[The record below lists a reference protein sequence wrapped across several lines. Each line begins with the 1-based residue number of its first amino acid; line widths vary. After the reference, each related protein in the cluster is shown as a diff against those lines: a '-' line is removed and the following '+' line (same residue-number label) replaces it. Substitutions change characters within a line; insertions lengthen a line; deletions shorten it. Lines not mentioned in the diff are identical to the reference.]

1 MAGKNM
7 STMNPKLES
16 NLIEVNAL
24 EPWPEPVDGG
34 LLLNDLRRTLT
45 RFVVLPQWGAE
56 ALALWTL
63 HTYAFELREVGAYVG
78 IESPEKRCGKT
89 TLVAALSE
97 LVSRPEV
104 AANISP
110 PAFFRVIEE
119 TRPTLL
125 IDEADTLLPG
135 NDALRGILN
144 SGYKRRTSYVVRVNS
159 QGSGVEGPM
168 GLARFSCWCPKLIS
182 TIGSLPE
189 TLADRCIVVRMHRKT
204 ASERCERLRE
214 LDGETLRRCCLR
226 FVADRAAEIAGAR
239 PEIPAGLNDRAGDI
253 WEPLLALADLA
264 GGEWPKG
271 AREAAVGLSGGSQ
284 ENGPIGSLLLDM
296 VVAFATTGAERMFSR
311 DVVERLEGMGSR
323 PWEELRK
330 GRAISEIWLAWQ
342 LRPYGLRPRTMWI
355 GEAAAKGYVGAEVM
369 EAARRYVSRAEL
381 EELGEGMK
389 GGG

>member
-1 MAGKNM
+1 
-7 STMNPKLES
+7 MNTQKLES
-16 NLIEVNAL
+16 NLVEVNAL

-34 LLLNDLRRTLT
+34 LLLDDLRRTLT

-63 HTYAFELREVGAYVG
+63 HTYAFELREVSAYVG

-97 LVSRPEV
+97 LVNRPEV

-159 QGSGVEGPM
+159 QGSRAEGPM
-168 GLARFSCWCPKLIS
+168 GLARFSCWCPKLVS

-204 ASERCERLRE
+204 ASERCERLRD
-214 LDGETLRRCCLR
+214 LNGERLRRCCLR

-239 PEIPAGLNDRAGDI
+239 AEIPAGLNDRAGDI
-253 WEPLLALADLA
+253 WEPLLVLADLA
-264 GGEWPKG
+264 GGEWPKW

-296 VVAFATTGAERMFSR
+296 VVAVCNDGGGADVQPGDGGEVGGDGQPSLERTQEGAGDFGGLAGGSPGVTGGWTGGLTGGVTGGVGGGWAAPDLS
-311 DVVERLEGMGSR
+311 
-323 PWEELRK
+323 
-330 GRAISEIWLAWQ
+330 ALAFV
-342 LRPYGLRPRTMWI
+342 
-355 GEAAAKGYVGAEVM
+355 AVS
-369 EAARRYVSRAEL
+369 RYVS
-381 EELGEGMK
+381 
-389 GGG
+389 